1 MRGRARARW
10 RNAAPSVV
18 IAVSMTLACGL
29 WAQGTQTAQPGAE
42 SPRPVEARAK
52 KLILKNGTY
61 QVATNYQIQG
71 DRVRYYSVDRSQW
84 EEIPTSLVD
93 WDATHKA
100 EAADAQKNQEV
111 LAKIRA
117 AEAAEK
123 AEPIDVDASIEVAQ
137 GVFLPP
143 GEGLYVVDGRSVLQL
158 QQSEA
163 GSKRDKGRVLKQV
176 LVPIPIVPS
185 RQNVEIP
192 GRQAKFRITNSQ
204 PEFYMR
210 TADAREPQMELIRPQ
225 AHGNARRVESLDVLF
240 KQQAA
245 KRNTLPLQ
253 RWRVA
258 RGVYRL
264 TLGEPLQPGEYVL
277 AEIVPDEGMNL
288 FLWDFGV
295 DTTAAKASGKPN

>member
-1 MRGRARARW
+1 MQ
-10 RNAAPSVV
+10 SVV
-18 IAVSMTLACGL
+18 VAASMALACGL
-29 WAQGTQTAQPGAE
+29 WAQGTQTVQPRAE
-42 SPRPVEARAK
+42 SPQPVDSRPK

-61 QVATNYQIQG
+61 QIATKYQIQG

-93 WDATHKA
+93 WDATRKW
-100 EAADAQKNQEV
+100 EAADAQKNEEV
-111 LAKIRA
+111 MAKIRA

-137 GVFLPP
+137 DVFLPP
-143 GEGLYVVDGRSVLQL
+143 GEGLYVVDGKSVLQL

-163 GSKRDKGRVLKQV
+163 GSKRDKGQVLKQV
-176 LVPIPIVPS
+176 LVPIPVIPS

-192 GRQAKFRITNSQ
+192 GRQAKFRIANSQ

-210 TADAREPQMELIRPQ
+210 TADAREPVMELIRPQ
-225 AHGNARRVESLDVLF
+225 AHGNARKVESLDVLF

-264 TLGEPLQPGEYVL
+264 TLGEQLQPGEYVL

-295 DTTAAKASGKPN
+295 DATAAKASGKPN

>member
-1 MRGRARARW
+1 MRELARARW
-10 RNAAPSVV
+10 VKASQFVV
-18 IAVSMTLACGL
+18 VAVSMALACGL
-29 WAQGTQTAQPGAE
+29 WAQGTQTAQPGTE
-42 SPRPVEARAK
+42 SAQPVEARPK

-61 QVATNYQIQG
+61 QVVTNYQIQG
-71 DRVRYYSVDRSQW
+71 DRVRYYSKDRSQW

-93 WDATHKA
+93 WDATRKG

-163 GSKRDKGRVLKQV
+163 GSKRDKGRILKQV

-204 PEFYMR
+204 PEFYIR
-210 TADAREPQMELIRPQ
+210 TADAREPQMELIRPE
-225 AHGNARRVESLDVLF
+225 AHGDARRVESLDVLF

-258 RGVYRL
+258 SGVYRL
-264 TLGEPLQPGEYVL
+264 TLGQPLQPGEYVL